1 MNFDFDINNYNKD
14 DFLEIFEINKDVN
27 VSFDVI
33 ENKYQI
39 LLNNIE
45 NSDEEIEKK
54 TKIKTF
60 LTNCKDNLIDLLKN
74 ENSVILQKNVTVQKT
89 INPIERKTE
98 FKNLHFNSKYRK
110 DYYTSSASNYQLTLP
125 ESCNNVISMKL
136 SSISIPNSSILRL
149 CFFNFFLSPHR

>member
-14 DFLEIFEINKDVN
+14 DFLEIFDIKKDEN
-27 VSFDVI
+27 ISFDVI

-54 TKIKTF
+54 NKIKTF

-74 ENSVILQKNVTVQKT
+74 EESIILQKNLTVQKT

-98 FKNLHFNSKYRK
+98 FKNLHFNSK
-110 DYYTSSASNYQLTLP
+110 
-125 ESCNNVISMKL
+125 
-136 SSISIPNSSILRL
+136 
-149 CFFNFFLSPHR
+149 